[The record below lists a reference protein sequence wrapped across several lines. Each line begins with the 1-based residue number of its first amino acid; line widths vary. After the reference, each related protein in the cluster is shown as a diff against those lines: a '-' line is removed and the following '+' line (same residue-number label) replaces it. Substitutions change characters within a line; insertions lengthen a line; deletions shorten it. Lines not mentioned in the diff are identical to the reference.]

1 MLQLQNV
8 GLVWSTSTSVKERDM
23 CLYFGAYLNCCI
35 LCIVAIK
42 SYEKDGFVFIYRRIS
57 ML

>member
-8 GLVWSTSTSVKERDM
+8 GLVWSTSTSVKERDL
-23 CLYFGAYLNCCI
+23 CFLELILNCCI